1 MPVCREEIE
10 RIYSR
15 LDITFDH
22 TMGSFYQPL
31 LAEVVKDL
39 IDGGMARESRGLLES
54 FWMGMKLHC

>member
-22 TMGSFYQPL
+22 TMGESFYQPL

-39 IDGGMARESRGLLES
+39 IDGGMARERRGLLS
-54 FWMGMKLHC
+54 LWMV